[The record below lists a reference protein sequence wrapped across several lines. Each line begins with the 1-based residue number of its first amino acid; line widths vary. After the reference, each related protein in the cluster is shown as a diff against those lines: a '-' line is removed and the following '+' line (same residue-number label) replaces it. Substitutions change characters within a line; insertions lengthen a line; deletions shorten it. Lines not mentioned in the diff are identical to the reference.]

1 MRKTAFKE
9 ILRRRSTLRSFNEM
23 DMTLEVLY
31 KLYESSDIEK
41 IENDKAIELS
51 IYNTKRLNTIRIE
64 DRNSNLICVNENLNG
79 IKEIAVQTNA
89 SYDELCK
96 KMIPLII
103 RQKVFDMMPY
113 LDGFSCNKDGDIK
126 TIIYAD
132 FKDEVNDIINVYH
145 YTFESE
151 EPYKEK
157 NDRKTTIL
165 KYKLNLY

>member
-1 MRKTAFKE
+1 MIKTAFKE

-23 DMTLEVLY
+23 NMALEVLY
-31 KLYESSDIEK
+31 KLYEQSDIEK

-64 DRNSNLICVNENLNG
+64 DSNSNLICVNENLNG
-79 IKEIAVQTNA
+79 IKEIAVQTNE

-113 LDGFSCNKDGDIK
+113 LDGLSCNKNGDIR

-132 FKDEVNDIINVYH
+132 FKNKVNDIMNAYH
-145 YTFESE
+145 YTLESE

-157 NDRKTTIL
+157 NNRKTTIL
-165 KYKLNLY
+165 KYKLNLD

>member
-9 ILRRRSTLRSFNEM
+9 ILRRRSTLRSFHEM

-51 IYNTKRLNTIRIE
+51 IYNNRRLNTIRIE

-89 SYDELCK
+89 HYDELCK

-103 RQKVFDMMPY
+103 R
-113 LDGFSCNKDGDIK
+113 
-126 TIIYAD
+126 
-132 FKDEVNDIINVYH
+132 
-145 YTFESE
+145 
-151 EPYKEK
+151 
-157 NDRKTTIL
+157 
-165 KYKLNLY
+165 

>member
-1 MRKTAFKE
+1 MIKTVFKE
-9 ILRRRSTLRSFNEM
+9 ILRRRSTLRSFREM

-31 KLYESSDIEK
+31 KLYKSSDIEK

-51 IYNTKRLNTIRIE
+51 IYNTRRLNTIRIE

-103 RQKVFDMMPY
+103 R
-113 LDGFSCNKDGDIK
+113 
-126 TIIYAD
+126 
-132 FKDEVNDIINVYH
+132 
-145 YTFESE
+145 
-151 EPYKEK
+151 
-157 NDRKTTIL
+157 
-165 KYKLNLY
+165 

>member
-1 MRKTAFKE
+1 MRKSAFKE

-31 KLYESSDIEK
+31 KLHKQSDIEK

-51 IYNTKRLNTIRIE
+51 IYNTRRVNTIRIE
-64 DRNSNLICVNENLNG
+64 DCNSNLICIHESLNG
-79 IKEIAVQTNA
+79 IKEIAIQTNV

-132 FKDEVNDIINVYH
+132 FKDEVNNIMNAYH
-145 YTFESE
+145 YTLEFE

-157 NDRKTTIL
+157 NHRKTTIL
-165 KYKLNLY
+165 KYKLNLD

>member
-1 MRKTAFKE
+1 MIKTSFKE

-31 KLYESSDIEK
+31 KLYEQSGIEK
-41 IENDKAIELS
+41 IENDKAIELF
-51 IYNTKRLNTIRIE
+51 IYNTRRPNTIRIE

-79 IKEIAVQTNA
+79 IKEIAVQTNV

-113 LDGFSCNKDGDIK
+113 LDGLSCNKDGDIK
-126 TIIYAD
+126 TIVYAD
-132 FKDEVNDIINVYH
+132 FKDQVNDIMNAYH
-145 YTFESE
+145 YTLEFE

-157 NDRKTTIL
+157 NDRKTTLL
-165 KYKLNLY
+165 KYKLNLD

>member
-31 KLYESSDIEK
+31 KLYKSSDIEK

-51 IYNTKRLNTIRIE
+51 IYNTRKLNTIRIE
-64 DRNSNLICVNENLNG
+64 DCDSNLICVNENLNG

-126 TIIYAD
+126 TIVYAD
-132 FKDEVNDIINVYH
+132 FKEQVNDIMNAFH
-145 YTFESE
+145 YELESE

>member
-1 MRKTAFKE
+1 MIKTSFEE
-9 ILRRRSTLRSFNEM
+9 ILRRRSTLRSFHEM

-31 KLYESSDIEK
+31 KLYKSSDIEK

-51 IYNTKRLNTIRIE
+51 IYNTRRLNTIRIE

-89 SYDELCK
+89 HYDELCK

-132 FKDEVNDIINVYH
+132 FKDEVNDIINAYH
-145 YTFESE
+145 YELESE

-157 NDRKTTIL
+157 NDRKTIIL
-165 KYKLNLY
+165 KYKLNLD

>member
-1 MRKTAFKE
+1 MIKTSFKE

-23 DMTLEVLY
+23 NMTLEVLY
-31 KLYESSDIEK
+31 KLYKSSDIEK

-51 IYNTKRLNTIRIE
+51 IYNTRRVNTIRIE

-103 RQKVFDMMPY
+103 R
-113 LDGFSCNKDGDIK
+113 
-126 TIIYAD
+126 
-132 FKDEVNDIINVYH
+132 
-145 YTFESE
+145 
-151 EPYKEK
+151 
-157 NDRKTTIL
+157 
-165 KYKLNLY
+165 

>member
-1 MRKTAFKE
+1 MRKTTFKE
-9 ILRRRSTLRSFNEM
+9 ILKRRTTLGSFNEM

-31 KLYESSDIEK
+31 KLHKQSDIEK

-51 IYNTKRLNTIRIE
+51 IYNTRRLNTIRIE

-126 TIIYAD
+126 TIVYAD
-132 FKDEVNDIINVYH
+132 FKEQVNDIMNIYH

-151 EPYKEK
+151 ASYKEK

>member
-1 MRKTAFKE
+1 M
-9 ILRRRSTLRSFNEM
+9 
-23 DMTLEVLY
+23 
-31 KLYESSDIEK
+31 
-41 IENDKAIELS
+41 S
-51 IYNTKRLNTIRIE
+51 IYNTRRLNTIRIE

-126 TIIYAD
+126 TIVYAD
-132 FKDEVNDIINVYH
+132 FKEQVNDIMNIYH

-151 EPYKEK
+151 ASYKEK

>member
-1 MRKTAFKE
+1 MRKTSFKE

-31 KLYESSDIEK
+31 KLYEQSDIEK

-51 IYNTKRLNTIRIE
+51 IYNTRKLNTIRIE
-64 DRNSNLICVNENLNG
+64 DCNSNLICVNENLNG
-79 IKEIAVQTNA
+79 IKEIAVQTND

-113 LDGFSCNKDGDIK
+113 LDGLSCNKDGDIK
-126 TIIYAD
+126 TIVYAD
-132 FKDEVNDIINVYH
+132 FKNQVNDIMNAYH

-165 KYKLNLY
+165 NYKLNLD

>member
-1 MRKTAFKE
+1 
-9 ILRRRSTLRSFNEM
+9 M

-31 KLYESSDIEK
+31 MLYEQSDIEK

-51 IYNTKRLNTIRIE
+51 IYNTRILNTIRIE

-103 RQKVFDMMPY
+103 RQKVFDTMPY

-132 FKDEVNDIINVYH
+132 FKDEVNDIINAYH

-151 EPYKEK
+151 ELYKEK

-165 KYKLNLY
+165 NYKLNLD